1 MRHPLSA
8 PSPVRLRR
16 AAVRDLAVYASHPFA
31 FAALAGT
38 SRLPQLRLGTT
49 VIVHDRERY
58 AEALTGI
65 PLDRLATGTTGGQL
79 AAALGVEKGLMF
91 TDADSRASRR
101 TSAAHLSSRQ
111 VAALAPA
118 WQPLLRQAAGSLAGG
133 GSLDVAALAR
143 RLGGVTANAVLGI
156 SADPDLLAD
165 LVLAAAAH
173 ATRTEM
179 RPAWVNHVLRREAVP
194 PQARELAALMRPT
207 GPGWLADAAQA
218 GASAAEVAALG
229 VTIALA
235 TVATTAAALPRAV
248 AWCADAGLWDALPEH
263 AGPLTA
269 ELLRVTAPSG
279 VLPRVTAADA
289 ELGGCPVRAGTR
301 LVLVARSAAR
311 QGRPFPDPACPA
323 PAAQAQLVF
332 GAGAHACPG
341 ARLARAQ
348 MAEVLTVLAAH
359 RPRVVS
365 ARPAYRS
372 ALPSWQRLVVA
383 A

>member
-1 MRHPLSA
+1 ML
-8 PSPVRLRR
+8 
-16 AAVRDLAVYASHPFA
+16 
-31 FAALAGT
+31 
-38 SRLPQLRLGTT
+38 
-49 VIVHDRERY
+49 
-58 AEALTGI
+58 
-65 PLDRLATGTTGGQL
+65 
-79 AAALGVEKGLMF
+79 
-91 TDADSRASRR
+91 
-101 TSAAHLSSRQ
+101 
-111 VAALAPA
+111 
-118 WQPLLRQAAGSLAGG
+118 
-133 GSLDVAALAR
+133 
-143 RLGGVTANAVLGI
+143 
-156 SADPDLLAD
+156 
-165 LVLAAAAH
+165 
-173 ATRTEM
+173 
-179 RPAWVNHVLRREAVP
+179 LRREAVP

>member
-1 MRHPLSA
+1 VL
-8 PSPVRLRR
+8 
-16 AAVRDLAVYASHPFA
+16 
-31 FAALAGT
+31 GT
-38 SRLPQLRLGTT
+38 S
-49 VIVHDRERY
+49 
-58 AEALTGI
+58 A
-65 PLDRLATGTTGGQL
+65 
-79 AAALGVEKGLMF
+79 
-91 TDADSRASRR
+91 DA
-101 TSAAHLSSRQ
+101 
-111 VAALAPA
+111 
-118 WQPLLRQAAGSLAGG
+118 
-133 GSLDVAALAR
+133 
-143 RLGGVTANAVLGI
+143 
-156 SADPDLLAD
+156 DLLAD

-173 ATRTEM
+173 TTRTEM
-179 RPAWVNHVLRREAVP
+179 RPAWVNRLRRESLP

-235 TVATTAAALPRAV
+235 TVATTVAALPRAV
-248 AWCADAGLWDALPEH
+248 AWCADAGLWDDLPEH
-263 AGPLTA
+263 ADTLTA

-311 QGRPFPDPACPA
+311 QDHPLPDPACPA